1 MLKHLAERC
10 HKTKA
15 PSLAGT
21 RASFHPH
28 CAALAAFASLYQSG
42 HTPTRSHPSYLH
54 ALAARLACGKGPPPE
69 YLPRL
74 NLTIGPRD
82 RAFKRLRRRHRCMC
96 PRLALVGFGWVMG
109 CLKCSAF
116 QPSEWATASAVTG
129 SGVAPHFVPCLTL
142 SLDGARVGLGRF
154 VVRDRLSC
162 EGAGVSRSFPLDICK
177 VSRIEYT
184 HKHIRKHCAL
194 RRLKSGLRC

>member
-10 HKTKA
+10 YESKA

-21 RASFHPH
+21 RTDSRLY
-28 CAALAAFASLYQSG
+28 CAAQAAFASLYQSG

-82 RAFKRLRRRHRCMC
+82 RAFKRLRRCHRCMC
-96 PRLALVGFGWVMG
+96 PRLALVGWLWVMG
-109 CLKCSAF
+109 CLKCSISSLLTARSSALSEGRSLSSIHPYARGLPLASHWLLIVNERRRWAA
-116 QPSEWATASAVTG
+116 PST
-129 SGVAPHFVPCLTL
+129 
-142 SLDGARVGLGRF
+142 
-154 VVRDRLSC
+154 RDTMDPN
-162 EGAGVSRSFPLDICK
+162 G
-177 VSRIEYT
+177 YT
-184 HKHIRKHCAL
+184 HKLIRI
-194 RRLKSGLRC
+194 RC

>member
-109 CLKCSAF
+109 FLDCLTKPVSPIGLRTVYEQGRILSLMPRRALAPSAD
-116 QPSEWATASAVTG
+116 V
-129 SGVAPHFVPCLTL
+129 SGVIGLVISESQGQSL
-142 SLDGARVGLGRF
+142 ST
-154 VVRDRLSC
+154 S
-162 EGAGVSRSFPLDICK
+162 
-177 VSRIEYT
+177 
-184 HKHIRKHCAL
+184 
-194 RRLKSGLRC
+194 